1 MTIDISING
10 CSRSENQFD
19 DKKQNLLVQKFGRRP
34 LQRLGA
40 IQAEPPFLLL
50 TED

>member
-1 MTIDISING
+1 MTIDLSING
-10 CSRSENQFD
+10 CSHSENQFD
-19 DKKQNLLVQKFGRRP
+19 DKGQNLLVQNCGRRR

-50 TED
+50 NED